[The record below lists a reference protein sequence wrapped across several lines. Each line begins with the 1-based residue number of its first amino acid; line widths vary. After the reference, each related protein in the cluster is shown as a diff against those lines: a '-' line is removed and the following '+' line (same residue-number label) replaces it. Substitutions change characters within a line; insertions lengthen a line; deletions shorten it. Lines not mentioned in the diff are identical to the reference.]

1 MRVEACPSMT
11 DTSCKGTLLAS
22 VTVVPKVWRALWKTI
37 SLENDYR
44 IEEAKRKW
52 LGNSKKRFSR
62 IVGTTQ
68 EITDCDRCSVTK
80 SLAGQLP
87 NDDVITK

>member
-1 MRVEACPSMT
+1 M
-11 DTSCKGTLLAS
+11 GTPLL
-22 VTVVPKVWRALWKTI
+22 RANVANPCLVQWKTI

-62 IVGTTQ
+62 IVGTMQ
-68 EITDCDRCSVTK
+68 EVTVMSRCSVTK

>member
-1 MRVEACPSMT
+1 MLVCPSILLTVSM
-11 DTSCKGTLLAS
+11 GTPFAS
-22 VTVVPKVWRALWKTI
+22 VVVVANVCRFVWKTI

>member
-1 MRVEACPSMT
+1 M
-11 DTSCKGTLLAS
+11 LLA
-22 VTVVPKVWRALWKTI
+22 KVIVLAKVCLLVWKTI

-80 SLAGQLP
+80 SLACLLP
-87 NDDVITK
+87 KKNR

>member
-1 MRVEACPSMT
+1 MCCRESDAVSI
-11 DTSCKGTLLAS
+11 GTPLAK
-22 VTVVPKVWRALWKTI
+22 VIVVANVCRARWKTI

-68 EITDCDRCSVTK
+68 EITDGNRCSVTK

>member
-1 MRVEACPSMT
+1 MFVCPKTRLTLSIGIPLLRARVANPCLEQ
-11 DTSCKGTLLAS
+11 
-22 VTVVPKVWRALWKTI
+22 WKTI

-52 LGNSKKRFSR
+52 LGNSEKRFSR

>member
-1 MRVEACPSMT
+1 MSVWPNIRATFSIG
-11 DTSCKGTLLAS
+11 TSCERERVANEC
-22 VTVVPKVWRALWKTI
+22 RATWKTI

>member
-1 MRVEACPSMT
+1 MFLCPRIELTISM
-11 DTSCKGTLLAS
+11 GTPLVKQIS
-22 VTVVPKVWRALWKTI
+22 VAIVWRAVWKTI

-52 LGNSKKRFSR
+52 LGNSKKQFSR

-80 SLAGQLP
+80 SLAGLLP

>member
-1 MRVEACPSMT
+1 MAIFLCPNN
-11 DTSCKGTLLAS
+11 LL
-22 VTVVPKVWRALWKTI
+22 TVYKSAPNVSIMVAWVCRATWKTI

>member
-1 MRVEACPSMT
+1 MLLAKVIVEANVC
-11 DTSCKGTLLAS
+11 LAQ
-22 VTVVPKVWRALWKTI
+22 WKTI

-68 EITDCDRCSVTK
+68 EITDCNRCSVTK

>member
-1 MRVEACPSMT
+1 MFVCPKTRLTLSIGIPLLRARVANPC
-11 DTSCKGTLLAS
+11 LA
-22 VTVVPKVWRALWKTI
+22 VWKTI